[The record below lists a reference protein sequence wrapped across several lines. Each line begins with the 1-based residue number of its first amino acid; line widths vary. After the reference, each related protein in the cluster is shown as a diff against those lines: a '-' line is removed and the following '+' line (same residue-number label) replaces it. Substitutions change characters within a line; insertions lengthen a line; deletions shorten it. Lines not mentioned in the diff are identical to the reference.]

1 MQNFTLHKEEAN
13 MKKTNDFSGWVTAE
27 RNFEKKWMIDFTG
40 EEVCHEV
47 PGHKLHFYLEKKG
60 KKVYLFTQ
68 SYNTAVAK
76 EFTSGKTADE
86 LRRYH
91 KWGRNPRVDKTIE
104 KIPMYITYIKQEGLV

>member
-1 MQNFTLHKEEAN
+1 

-27 RNFEKKWMIDFTG
+27 RNFEKKWMIDSTG

-68 SYNTAVAK
+68 SYNIAVAR

>member
-1 MQNFTLHKEEAN
+1 

-60 KKVYLFTQ
+60 KKIYLFTQ
-68 SYNTAVAK
+68 RYNIAVAR

-91 KWGRNPRVDKTIE
+91 KWGRNPRVDNTIE